1 MNRLAK
7 TIEDLGL
14 DPTQP
19 YTIQFLEEKLKER
32 EEKLKMPAVEQEV
45 VPEAVL
51 SEDSSVPQEDA
62 EKPSEE
68 AVKDDEL
75 QTDEVP
81 ALEETPEAETS
92 EVLSEEKPSPKKSG
106 RPKKS
111 T

>member
-32 EEKLKMPAVEQEV
+32 EEKLKTPEAEQEAALE
-45 VPEAVL
+45 VPEVT
-51 SEDSSVPQEDA
+51 P
-62 EKPSEE
+62 EE
-68 AVKDDEL
+68 AVK
-75 QTDEVP
+75 
-81 ALEETPEAETS
+81 
-92 EVLSEEKPSPKKSG
+92 LSEEEPATTEDTPVASDVETAEAPSEEKSSPKKSG

-111 T
+111 A